1 MRVVEHLPG
10 GSMSF
15 SDSSALF
22 FKTAIRARL
31 PRFISVA
38 TLATAAVCAAAE
50 SRAAAS
56 SPDFATMRYL
66 ALVSPDW
73 TDDPQSNTFARRFA
87 RPQTSMMQD
96 IIDRSVYPPPMMPVV
111 APAVASLPRKLDLIP
126 GAAPIL
132 GTASMYNPNDPNDP
146 DSGNNETASGERYN
160 ADDWTAAIRTDLRAQ
175 FGGVRFGKNY
185 RPAFALVQSSDKQ
198 AIVRINDVGPLKAG
212 RIIDLNARAMRYFD
226 PTLQRGLLD
235 DARVVP
241 LSGEVWAVG
250 PVIQGPVSVASSR

>member
-1 MRVVEHLPG
+1 
-10 GSMSF
+10 MSF
-15 SDSSALF
+15 SDPSAPLSE
-22 FKTAIRARL
+22 TASRVRL
-31 PRFISVA
+31 LRFISAA
-38 TLATAAVCAAAE
+38 TLAAAAVCVTTE
-50 SRAAAS
+50 CRAAAS
-56 SPDFATMRYL
+56 GADLSTLRYL

-73 TDDPQSNTFARRFA
+73 SGDLSSDTFARRFVA
-87 RPQTSMMQD
+87 PQTSMVQEA
-96 IIDRSVYPPPMMPVV
+96 IDRSVYPPPLMPVM

-146 DSGNNETASGERYN
+146 DSGNNETASGELYN

-226 PTLQRGLLD
+226 PTMQRGLLD

-241 LSGEVWAVG
+241 LQGEVWAVG
-250 PVIQGPVSVASSR
+250 PVMQEPVSVASSR

>member
-1 MRVVEHLPG
+1 
-10 GSMSF
+10 MSF
-15 SDSSALF
+15 SDPSPLF
-22 FKTAIRARL
+22 FKIAIRVRL
-31 PRFISVA
+31 LRFISVA
-38 TLATAAVCAAAE
+38 ALATTAVCIAAV

-56 SPDFATMRYL
+56 GPGFATMRYL
-66 ALVSPDW
+66 APVLPDW
-73 TDDPQSNTFARRFA
+73 TDHPSSDTFARRFVA
-87 RPQTSMMQD
+87 PQTSVMQE
-96 IIDRSVYPPPMMPVV
+96 IIDRSVYPPPMMPV
-111 APAVASLPRKLDLIP
+111 VASLPRKLDLIP

-132 GTASMYNPNDPNDP
+132 GTASMYNPNDPDDP

-235 DARVVP
+235 DVRVLP

-250 PVIQGPVSVASSR
+250 PVIQQPVSVASFDPR

>member
-1 MRVVEHLPG
+1 
-10 GSMSF
+10 MSF
-15 SDSSALF
+15 SDPSALF
-22 FKTAIRARL
+22 SKTAIRVRL
-31 PRFISVA
+31 LRFISVA
-38 TLATAAVCAAAE
+38 TLTAAVCVAAGSAAA
-50 SRAAAS
+50 ANG
-56 SPDFATMRYL
+56 PDVATMRYV
-66 ALVSPDW
+66 APVSPDW
-73 TDDPQSNTFARRFA
+73 SDDPASDSFARRFVP
-87 RPQTSMMQD
+87 PQASMMQE
-96 IIDRSVYPPPMMPVV
+96 IIDRSVYPPPLMPVV
-111 APAVASLPRKLDLIP
+111 APVVASLPRKLDLIP

-146 DSGNNETASGERYN
+146 DSGNDETASGERYN
-160 ADDWTAAIRTDLRAQ
+160 PDDWTASIRTDLRDQ

-241 LSGEVWAVG
+241 LQGEVWAVG
-250 PVIQGPVSVASSR
+250 PVIPEPVSVASSR

>member
-1 MRVVEHLPG
+1 
-10 GSMSF
+10 MSF
-15 SDSSALF
+15 SDPSALF
-22 FKTAIRARL
+22 FKTAIRIRL
-31 PRFISVA
+31 LRFISVA
-38 TLATAAVCAAAE
+38 ALAAAVCAVTA

-56 SPDFATMRYL
+56 GSDFATMRYL

-73 TDDPQSNTFARRFA
+73 TDDPSSDSFARRFVA
-87 RPQTSMMQD
+87 PQTSMMQET
-96 IIDRSVYPPPMMPVV
+96 IDRSVYPPPLMPVA
-111 APAVASLPRKLDLIP
+111 APAMASLPRKLDLIP

-250 PVIQGPVSVASSR
+250 PVIQEPVSVASFDPR